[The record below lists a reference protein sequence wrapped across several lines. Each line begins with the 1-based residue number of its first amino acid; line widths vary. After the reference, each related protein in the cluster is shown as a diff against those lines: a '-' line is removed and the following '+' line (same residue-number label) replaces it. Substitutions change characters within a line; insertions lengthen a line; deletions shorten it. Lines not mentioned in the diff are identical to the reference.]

1 MKKAVLFTA
10 LTALS
15 LSSISAMA
23 NVTLNVGDNTVV
35 TAINGQ
41 EVKNGLFTEPQRKFD
56 LQAGKHVI
64 TAKYTRLY
72 ELAGDNHDIL
82 RSSNISIP
90 VELADNQTY
99 TLTMANQPESYASA
113 KEYIKKPTLA
123 VVQNGTIIASQ
134 QSTEINNGSG
144 LFAGIGNA
152 LGGVFGGGNKAVASN
167 QQTINALQGQSPN
180 TIAAIQPV
188 QPVAT
193 TTTTVVSSTD
203 TLDQFMNLW
212 LKATPAERDKI
223 RQWVQK

>member
-1 MKKAVLFTA
+1 MKKVAIFTVLSV
-10 LTALS
+10 LS
-15 LSSISAMA
+15 LNPLSALA

-41 EVKNGLFTEPQRKFD
+41 EVKNGLFSEPQRKFD

-72 ELAGDNHDIL
+72 DLAGDNHDIL
-82 RSSNISIP
+82 RSSNISLP

-99 TLTMANQPESYASA
+99 TLTMANQPEAYASA
-113 KEYIKKPTLA
+113 KEYVKKPTLA
-123 VVQNGTIIASQ
+123 LVQNGNIIASQ
-134 QSTEINNGSG
+134 QSTDINSGSG
-144 LFAGIGNA
+144 IFAGLGNA

-188 QPVAT
+188 AT
-193 TTTTVVSSTD
+193 TTNTATVSSAD

-212 LKATPAERDKI
+212 LKATPAEREKI